1 MNSRDSVTPPLDQS
15 TSGTPTREAVPSA
28 AVSDAEHAD
37 AKTPLLAPE
46 RSEEPD
52 QDRAAATIVEIQPT
66 PSPPVIS
73 TNILEDSAVKPK
85 LFEKGMLSPTGNQ
98 STFAR
103 KTDSPIEFHD
113 DQHTVIETVD
123 EAVIKTPGTAFPGF
137 TSTLAIRRR
146 EVSLLGQP
154 ATPDADFEIIRE
166 LGRGGMGKVYL
177 ARQRSLDRSVAIKVI
192 KPSVANNPAVRESFL
207 AEAVITGALEH
218 PNIVPIYELCSNHNG
233 ESFYAMKEVR
243 GTPWTKSIGT
253 NSEAENLD
261 ILLRVADA
269 IGFAHA
275 RGVVHRD
282 LKPDNIMIGEFGEVL
297 VMDWGL
303 ALPTPEF
310 RKPSVIR
317 QSGPAGTPQYMAP
330 EMATGDV
337 EQIGPHSDVYL
348 LGGLLFRCL
357 VGKSPHA
364 GSNARQCVEA
374 AIRNEIVPTDRHDDL
389 MAVALRAMATQ
400 PVDRYPSAKA
410 FQAAIREYQAHASSL
425 ALVIHAEAELQTAR
439 ESGTYRAFER
449 ALIEFEE
456 ALRLWDGNVR
466 ASAGLSR
473 ARFDYSNTAFE
484 RNDFDLAAE
493 QLDAALPAHAEL
505 LGRIHAAKEETTS
518 RLERIRRLKRV
529 AAGLAAFIFVTVSV
543 AGVLI
548 HRAWRQEQAAFAE
561 ALTRFRQSQQA
572 IDRLTGI
579 SGDLQYFPRLQQV
592 RKNLLEMV
600 ADYYDEL
607 AAQPSSN
614 PELRLEL
621 AASLVRLGDVHTLL
635 AEHSKALAAYS
646 RSTELTRQLSLSH
659 PLPEPTQLVMSSALI
674 KQASS
679 LISLRRSEDAERIL
693 QEVIRELEPHAANN
707 SKLAAKLG
715 DAGYQL
721 ALVRHRS
728 GQSAEAIKLLGRSV
742 DLFET
747 VSRVDDVELR
757 RLSRISLATT
767 LNQRATLH
775 EQAADLDA
783 ARRDL
788 EQAVITWR
796 QLRDDA
802 EDNPDFVEGLANS
815 AISLGNVDR
824 ALGHDALQD
833 YRDAIAAYELL
844 VAARPDV
851 PRYRF
856 NLATAQANIAY
867 TLNRLGRASEAK
879 EIAVAAV
886 RECKQLGDEYPEE
899 SEFRD
904 GEATARSVLGEV
916 LRDRAEFDL
925 AAAMFQEAIMHWEAQ
940 VAEFGDVDKYR
951 ELLAIDLGEL
961 AQVRVLT
968 SQPELA
974 LALFDRSRQ
983 LLDEL
988 VKTAPE
994 TPRYRDAAAWIRL
1007 HLADLHW
1014 SRGNGA
1020 GANTH
1025 YLVAIQLRE
1034 QLPPLPDYLYNFG
1047 WLLTQS
1053 LAPQH
1058 QQSARA
1064 TELLRQISATPDRL
1078 PEYACLRSLAE
1089 WRAGRL
1095 ADARQTLK
1103 QMRPADNAEVGSV
1116 EFVNAILSHAEG
1128 RDDAEDWLKRGI
1140 QKMDQTV
1147 PGHPRLKR
1155 LRQEA
1160 ENLLHPKSP

>member
-1 MNSRDSVTPPLDQS
+1 MNSRDSTTPPLDQS
-15 TSGTPTREAVPSA
+15 TSGTSASKVVQTDLISEA
-28 AVSDAEHAD
+28 
-37 AKTPLLAPE
+37 
-46 RSEEPD
+46 
-52 QDRAAATIVEIQPT
+52 DRAAATIVEIPPT
-66 PSPPVIS
+66 SATPVTS
-73 TNILEDSAVKPK
+73 TNLLGNSATTPK
-85 LFEKGMLSPTGNQ
+85 LSEKGASSPTGNP
-98 STFAR
+98 SAATR
-103 KTDSPIEFHD
+103 EVNTLVEPLD
-113 DQHTVIETVD
+113 DQRTVIETND
-123 EAVIKTPGTAFPGF
+123 LGAVKTPGSAFPGF
-137 TSTLAIRRR
+137 ASTLAIRRR
-146 EVSLLGQP
+146 EVSSLGQP
-154 ATPDADFEIIRE
+154 AASDVDFEIIRE

-192 KPSVANNPAVRESFL
+192 KPSVASNPAVRESFL

-282 LKPDNIMIGEFGEVL
+282 LKPDNVMIGEFGEVL

-303 ALPTPEF
+303 ALPTPDF
-310 RKPSVIR
+310 HKPNAIR
-317 QSGPAGTPQYMAP
+317 HSGPAGTPQYMAP
-330 EMATGDV
+330 EMAAGNV
-337 EQIGPHSDVYL
+337 ELIGPLSDVYL
-348 LGGLLFRCL
+348 LGGLLFRSL

-364 GSNARQCVEA
+364 GPNARKVVEA

-389 MAVALRAMATQ
+389 MAIALKAMATQ
-400 PVDRYPSAKA
+400 PADRYPSAKA

-425 ALVIHAEAELQTAR
+425 ALTIHAEAELQTAR
-439 ESGTYRAFER
+439 ESGTYRTFEK

-456 ALRLWDGNVR
+456 ALRLWNGNTR
-466 ASAGLSR
+466 ASTGLSR
-473 ARFDYSNTAFE
+473 ARFDYANTAFE
-484 RNDFDLAAE
+484 RKDFDLAAE
-493 QLDAALPAHAEL
+493 QLDTALPAHAEL
-505 LGRIHAAKEETTS
+505 LGRIRTAKEETAS

-529 AAGLAAFIFVTVSV
+529 AAGLAAVIFVTISV

-592 RKNLLEMV
+592 RKNLLGMV
-600 ADYYDEL
+600 AGYYDEL

-621 AASLVRLGDVHTLL
+621 AASLVRLGDVHSLL

-646 RSTELTRQLSLSH
+646 RSAELTRQLGTSH
-659 PLPEPTQLVMSSALI
+659 DVPEPTQLVLSTALV

-679 LISLRRSEDAERIL
+679 LISLRRSEDAEQIL
-693 QEVIRELEPHAANN
+693 QEVIRELEPHAASN

-721 ALVRHRS
+721 ALVRHRA
-728 GQSAEAIKLLGRSV
+728 GQSAEASKLLDRSV
-742 DLFET
+742 GLFET

-757 RLSRISLATT
+757 RLSRVSLATT

-775 EQAADLDA
+775 EQAADLNA

-802 EDNPDFVEGLANS
+802 EDNPDFVEGLASS

-879 EIAVAAV
+879 EIAIAAV
-886 RECKQLGDEYPEE
+886 RVCKQLGDEYPEE

-904 GEATARSVLGEV
+904 GEASARSVLGEV
-916 LRDRAEFDL
+916 LRDRDEFDL
-925 AAAMFQEAIMHWEAQ
+925 AAAMFQEAITHWEAQ
-940 VAEFGDVDKYR
+940 VVEFGDVEKYR

-968 SQPELA
+968 SQPEPA
-974 LALFDRSRQ
+974 LALIERSRQ

-988 VKTAPE
+988 VKAAPE

-1014 SRGNGA
+1014 SRGDEA
-1020 GANTH
+1020 AANPH
-1025 YLVAIQLRE
+1025 YLAAIQLRE

-1058 QQSARA
+1058 QQPARA
-1064 TELLRQISATPDRL
+1064 TELLRQVSATPDRL

-1089 WRAGRL
+1089 WRAGQL

-1103 QMRPADNAEVGSV
+1103 QMRPTDNADVGSV

-1160 ENLLHPKSP
+1160 ENLLHSKSPKS